1 MLPLSLTCR
10 VVSFSWD
17 VIAKF
22 IEEHSRGKYKRTGKE
37 VLTKTKEM
45 QKMGT
50 FNMLQAYVAEES
62 DIFVIHNI

>member
-1 MLPLSLTCR
+1 MNLMTTLLAGWLAR
-10 VVSFSWD
+10 WD

-45 QKMGT
+45 QKLGE
-50 FNMLQAYVAEES
+50 FY
-62 DIFVIHNI
+62 